1 MSKDNDALT
10 VNDLVAAFREI
21 GLEKGDSLII
31 HSSLS
36 SLGHV
41 EKGADGVIAA
51 LLEAIGPSGNLM
63 LPAFNYP
70 RPLPEP
76 YYDPKNTPGRAG
88 IIPETGRK
96 RPDAVRSLHPTHS
109 VAVIGPDAKQLTDGH
124 LLTRAF
130 GKSSPID
137 RLAKAG
143 GKVLLLG
150 VAHTSSSTIHIG
162 EEYAAIPKG
171 SWYDGPLPMVKILMP
186 DGKIVE
192 HQLDTSSSCST
203 AFNAVEYSLRQHNEI
218 SDQRLGK
225 AKIQLMS
232 GAAVIRRVVEMI
244 DQKADI
250 LLCRWAGCK
259 PCVVARKLLKESGRL
274 KT

>member
-1 MSKDNDALT
+1 MSKDNNALP

-21 GLEKGDSLII
+21 GLEQGDSLIV

-41 EKGADGVIAA
+41 EKGADGVIEA
-51 LLEAIGPSGNLM
+51 LLEVIGPSGNLM
-63 LPAFNYP
+63 LPAFNYT

-96 RPDAVRSLHPTHS
+96 RPGAVRSLHPTHS
-109 VAVIGPDAKQLTDGH
+109 VAVIGPDAKRLTEGH

-130 GKSSPID
+130 GKDSPID

-162 EEYAAIPKG
+162 EEYADIPKG
-171 SWYDGPLPMVKILMP
+171 FWHAGPLPMAKILMP

-203 AFNAVEYSLRQHNEI
+203 AFNAAEYPLRQHNEI
-218 SDQRLGK
+218 SDLRIGA

-232 GAAVIRRVVEMI
+232 GAAVIRRVREMI
-244 DQKADI
+244 DKKADI
-250 LLCRWAGCK
+250 LLCRWAGCN
-259 PCVVARKLLKESGRL
+259 PCNVARKLLKEAGRI
-274 KT
+274 T